1 MNNHGQGQSCCH
13 DHKNY
18 ICFKI
23 ICMIMVFT
31 SQLQNENTF
40 FASFFI
46 NILLNWIG
54 LKLTECIISS
64 IYNVGKYKICMV
76 SL

>member
-1 MNNHGQGQSCCH
+1 MVRVSLVPMIT
-13 DHKNY
+13 KT
-18 ICFKI
+18 IFVSK